1 MAETFGSASHGAGRV
16 KSRAQAKKGTRGSE
30 LKKELLQRGI
40 VVRGASDA
48 GLAEEAPEAYKDV
61 SRVVEVMHAAG
72 LAGKVVRMRPIGVI
86 KG

>member
-1 MAETFGSASHGAGRV
+1 
-16 KSRAQAKKGTRGSE
+16 SE
-30 LKKELLQRGI
+30 LKKQLLEQGI

-61 SRVVEVMHAAG
+61 SRVVEVMHRAG